1 MAALRLKHPA
11 RLALVAALTLVA
23 LVAAGITFTIGWRP
37 FVGPKARAATG
48 RKFDATPERLAR
60 GRYLVHG
67 VVGCFD
73 CHSKYDLTAQ
83 PAPALVGKLGGG
95 QLMVND
101 ADLSLVAPN
110 ITPDR
115 ETGVGA
121 WTDDEL
127 ARAIREGIGRDG
139 RALFPA
145 MPYTFYRHMSD
156 EDLASVVAYLRTVEP
171 VRSEPHGTTRISFPL
186 SRIINN
192 IPQPLYAPVAPPDAS
207 TPARRGAYLAN
218 IGGCFDCHTPTVR
231 GRAIRGMELAGG
243 STLQTG
249 GKVAS
254 SNLTPDPSGISYYDE
269 PLFLEAMRT
278 GYVRGRKL
286 SPHMPWWAYRNM
298 TDEDLK
304 SLFAYLRTVRP
315 VAHRVDNTEPLTD
328 CKLCQQRHGF
338 GERN

>member
-1 MAALRLKHPA
+1 MAARRFKRPIKF
-11 RLALVAALTLVA
+11 ALVAALA
-23 LVAAGITFTIGWRP
+23 LVLLLVAGITFTIGWRP
-37 FVGPKARAATG
+37 FIGPKARAATN

-60 GRYLVHG
+60 GRYLVQG

-145 MPYTFYRHMSD
+145 MPYMFYRQMSD
-156 EDLASVVAYLRTVEP
+156 EDLASVVVYLRSVEP
-171 VRSEPHGTTRISFPL
+171 VKSEPHGTTRIPFPL
-186 SRIINN
+186 SRFINN
-192 IPQPLYAPVAPPDAS
+192 VPQPLDAPVAPPDAS
-207 TPARRGAYLAN
+207 TPARRGQYLAT
-218 IGGCFDCHTPTVR
+218 IGGCFDCHTPLVR
-231 GRAIRGMELAGG
+231 GQAVAGMELAGG

-254 SNLTPDPSGISYYDE
+254 ANITPDPSGISYYDE
-269 PLFLEAMRT
+269 QLFLEVMRT
-278 GYVRGRKL
+278 GYVKGRKL

-304 SLFAYLRTVRP
+304 SLFSYLRTVRP